1 MWASERTMPV
11 YEHSNIDFGK
21 TQTHFRLI
29 QVIFRP
35 KMIRISKIEVPAFF
49 LPFKYG
55 RMKGTKRR
63 KAAQMEENLRMKR
76 KVVAMLL
83 LVTLGAVSVSGCG
96 KNDTTSSSSVSG
108 ASSISASSTS
118 DISGTSSDSTASEE
132 YASPSDVD
140 GIPVVDEEVDPA
152 ECVTLG
158 DYKKLTLEKKVEQ
171 VTDDDVQTA
180 IMAETAVTMDDPDA
194 TVQKGDTADI
204 AYVGKV
210 DGKEFDGG
218 SSDSYNLVIGSGT
231 FIDGFEDGV
240 IGMKTG
246 ETKDLNLKFP
256 DSYQSTDLAGKD
268 VVFTVTVNAFTRP
281 AENIDGWELDDAW
294 VAKNTDYS
302 TVEEY
307 RAGKRAELEAAN
319 ETTAE
324 NNLQNDA
331 MQQVADGCTFT
342 KIPKSYI
349 TLGEEDY
356 DKRYTS
362 YLQNYGITLDDYL
375 EQYADRATYNQEKA
389 TYAGTMAKSA
399 LLLDAVK
406 EAEGWTTDDQ
416 DYQQILN
423 DEAAN
428 ANMSQEDFLKAAND
442 YYGED
447 TVVRNIMMERMINMV
462 LDNATVNTV
471 TVDADGNTVE

>member
-1 MWASERTMPV
+1 
-11 YEHSNIDFGK
+11 
-21 TQTHFRLI
+21 
-29 QVIFRP
+29 
-35 KMIRISKIEVPAFF
+35 
-49 LPFKYG
+49 
-55 RMKGTKRR
+55 MKR
-63 KAAQMEENLRMKR
+63 KAA
-76 KVVAMLL
+76 VMLL
-83 LVTLGAVSVSGCG
+83 LMTLGAASVSGCG
-96 KNDTTSSSSVSG
+96 KNNTTSSSSVS
-108 ASSISASSTS
+108 SASSTS
-118 DISGTSSDSTASEE
+118 ASSASDASSAGSTSSDSTASEE

-180 IMAETAVTMDDPDA
+180 ILAETAVTMDDPDA

-231 FIDGFEDGV
+231 FIDGFEDGL
-240 IGMKTG
+240 IGK
-246 ETKDLNLKFP
+246 N
-256 DSYQSTDLAGKD
+256 

-294 VAKNTDYS
+294 VAENTDYS

-331 MQQVADGCTFT
+331 MQQVADGCTFH

-356 DKRYTS
+356 DKRYTA
-362 YLQNYGITLDDYL
+362 YLQNYGISLDDYL

-447 TVVRNIMMERMINMV
+447 TVVRNIMMERMINIV

>member
-1 MWASERTMPV
+1 MPV

-21 TQTHFRLI
+21 TQTHFSAI
-29 QVIFRP
+29 QAILRS
-35 KMIRISKIEVPAFF
+35 KIIRISKIGAPAFF
-49 LPFKYG
+49 LPDKYG
-55 RMKGTKRR
+55 KMRFTTRR
-63 KAAQMEENLRMKR
+63 ERRSMEENSRMKR
-76 KVVAMLL
+76 KAAVMLL
-83 LVTLGAVSVSGCG
+83 LMTLGAASVSGCG
-96 KNDTTSSSSVSG
+96 KNNTTSSSSVS
-108 ASSISASSTS
+108 SASSKSASSAS
-118 DISGTSSDSTASEE
+118 DASSAGSTSSDSTASEE

-324 NNLQNDA
+324 NNL
-331 MQQVADGCTFT
+331 
-342 KIPKSYI
+342 
-349 TLGEEDY
+349 LGEEDY

-362 YLQNYGITLDDYL
+362 YLQNYGISLDDYL

-471 TVDADGNTVE
+471 TVDADGNTVK

>member
-1 MWASERTMPV
+1 MKKKMVILLLTLGILGTAMGCGEKKDKTEDKEGTKTEQSSQEDFKLTNKDGKVVAVDVDNIENYITLGEYKNLQVTEAPKAAVTDEEVENSIHYTLMTGYDQVEVTEDRAVQQDDTV
-11 YEHSNIDFGK
+11 NIDFTGY
-21 TQTHFRLI
+21 
-29 QVIFRP
+29 
-35 KMIRISKIEVPAFF
+35 M
-49 LPFKYG
+49 
-55 RMKGTKRR
+55 
-63 KAAQMEENLRMKR
+63 
-76 KVVAMLL
+76 
-83 LVTLGAVSVSGCG
+83 
-96 KNDTTSSSSVSG
+96 
-108 ASSISASSTS
+108 
-118 DISGTSSDSTASEE
+118 
-132 YASPSDVD
+132 D
-140 GIPVVDEEVDPA
+140 GE
-152 ECVTLG
+152 
-158 DYKKLTLEKKVEQ
+158 
-171 VTDDDVQTA
+171 
-180 IMAETAVTMDDPDA
+180 
-194 TVQKGDTADI
+194 
-204 AYVGKV
+204 
-210 DGKEFDGG
+210 EFDGG
-218 SSDSYNLVIGSGT
+218 SAEDYELVVGDGEM
-231 FIDGFEDGV
+231 IDGFEDGV

-324 NNLQNDA
+324 NNLQDDA
-331 MQQVADGCTFT
+331 MKQVADGCTFT
-342 KIPKSYI
+342 KIPKSYV

-362 YLQNYGITLDDYL
+362 YLQNYGISLDDYL

-471 TVDADGNTVE
+471 TVDADGNTVK

>member
-1 MWASERTMPV
+1 
-11 YEHSNIDFGK
+11 
-21 TQTHFRLI
+21 
-29 QVIFRP
+29 
-35 KMIRISKIEVPAFF
+35 
-49 LPFKYG
+49 
-55 RMKGTKRR
+55 MKR
-63 KAAQMEENLRMKR
+63 KAA
-76 KVVAMLL
+76 VMLL
-83 LVTLGAVSVSGCG
+83 LMTLGAASVSGCG
-96 KNDTTSSSSVSG
+96 KNNTTSSSSVS
-108 ASSISASSTS
+108 SASSTS
-118 DISGTSSDSTASEE
+118 ASSASDASSAGSTSSDSTASEE

-231 FIDGFEDGV
+231 FINGFEDGV

-331 MQQVADGCTFT
+331 MQQMADGCTFH

-356 DKRYTS
+356 DKRYTA
-362 YLQNYGITLDDYL
+362 YLQNYGISLDDYL
-375 EQYADRATYNQEKA
+375 EQYADGATYNQEKA

-471 TVDADGNTVE
+471 TVDADGNTVK

>member
-1 MWASERTMPV
+1 
-11 YEHSNIDFGK
+11 
-21 TQTHFRLI
+21 
-29 QVIFRP
+29 
-35 KMIRISKIEVPAFF
+35 
-49 LPFKYG
+49 
-55 RMKGTKRR
+55 MKKKLVMVLMAVMVAT
-63 KAAQMEENLRMKR
+63 AA
-76 KVVAMLL
+76 
-83 LVTLGAVSVSGCG
+83 LGGCG
-96 KNDTTSSSSVSG
+96 QKGATTDSSVS
-108 ASSISASSTS
+108 A
-118 DISGTSSDSTASEE
+118 EE
-132 YASPSDVD
+132 EKDVE
-140 GIPVVDEEVDPA
+140 IPAKELLKA
-152 ECVTLG
+152 T
-158 DYKKLTLEKKVEQ
+158 DYKVEKYVKLNDYMNMSVELSK
-171 VTDDDVQTA
+171 DY
-180 IMAETAVTMDDPDA
+180 
-194 TVQKGDTADI
+194 TVSDADI
-204 AYVGKV
+204 QSYIEYLMSMYPSYEVSDKKTVESGDVVNIDYVGKI
-210 DGKEFDGG
+210 DGEEFSGG
-218 SSDSYNLVIGSGT
+218 SATGQHLKIGSGS

-294 VAKNTDYS
+294 VAENTDYS

-331 MQQVADGCTFT
+331 MQQVADGCTFH

-356 DKRYTS
+356 DKRYTA
-362 YLQNYGITLDDYL
+362 YLQNYGISLDDYL

>member
-1 MWASERTMPV
+1 MYCCHAKINCIFIIEESNPKENSSPSSSSEVLGSSP
-11 YEHSNIDFGK
+11 
-21 TQTHFRLI
+21 
-29 QVIFRP
+29 QVP
-35 KMIRISKIEVPAFF
+35 SSCPQVP
-49 LPFKYG
+49 G
-55 RMKGTKRR
+55 
-63 KAAQMEENLRMKR
+63 
-76 KVVAMLL
+76 
-83 LVTLGAVSVSGCG
+83 
-96 KNDTTSSSSVSG
+96 SSSVS
-108 ASSISASSTS
+108 SASSTS
-118 DISGTSSDSTASEE
+118 ASSASDASSAGSTSSDSTASEE

-324 NNLQNDA
+324 NNLQN
-331 MQQVADGCTFT
+331 
-342 KIPKSYI
+342 KS
-349 TLGEEDY
+349 
-356 DKRYTS
+356 
-362 YLQNYGITLDDYL
+362 
-375 EQYADRATYNQEKA
+375 
-389 TYAGTMAKSA
+389 
-399 LLLDAVK
+399 VHV
-406 EAEGWTTDDQ
+406 
-416 DYQQILN
+416 
-423 DEAAN
+423 
-428 ANMSQEDFLKAAND
+428 FLIIAFI
-442 YYGED
+442 YPH
-447 TVVRNIMMERMINMV
+447 V
-462 LDNATVNTV
+462 L
-471 TVDADGNTVE
+471 

>member
-1 MWASERTMPV
+1 MPV

-63 KAAQMEENLRMKR
+63 KAAQMEENLKMKR

-83 LVTLGAVSVSGCG
+83 LMTLGAVSVSGCG

>member
-1 MWASERTMPV
+1 MW
-11 YEHSNIDFGK
+11 
-21 TQTHFRLI
+21 
-29 QVIFRP
+29 
-35 KMIRISKIEVPAFF
+35 
-49 LPFKYG
+49 
-55 RMKGTKRR
+55 
-63 KAAQMEENLRMKR
+63 
-76 KVVAMLL
+76 
-83 LVTLGAVSVSGCG
+83 
-96 KNDTTSSSSVSG
+96 KNNTTSSSSVS
-108 ASSISASSTS
+108 SASSTS
-118 DISGTSSDSTASEE
+118 ASSASDASSAGSTSSDSTASEE

-294 VAKNTDYS
+294 VAKIQITVLWRNTVPENAQS
-302 TVEEY
+302 WRLQMRRQRKIICRMT
-307 RAGKRAELEAAN
+307 RCSRWQ
-319 ETTAE
+319 TA
-324 NNLQNDA
+324 
-331 MQQVADGCTFT
+331 VRFT
-342 KIPKSYI
+342 KFRNPISPLAKRITINGIPLIFRI
-349 TLGEEDY
+349 T
-356 DKRYTS
+356 
-362 YLQNYGITLDDYL
+362 
-375 EQYADRATYNQEKA
+375 AFP
-389 TYAGTMAKSA
+389 
-399 LLLDAVK
+399 
-406 EAEGWTTDDQ
+406 WTTIWSSMRTEQ
-416 DYQQILN
+416 PTIRRKQRMQERWQKCPSSGCRKRGRRLDY
-423 DEAAN
+423 
-428 ANMSQEDFLKAAND
+428 
-442 YYGED
+442 
-447 TVVRNIMMERMINMV
+447 R
-462 LDNATVNTV
+462 
-471 TVDADGNTVE
+471 

>member
-1 MWASERTMPV
+1 MVEWDLQRA
-11 YEHSNIDFGK
+11 G
-21 TQTHFRLI
+21 
-29 QVIFRP
+29 
-35 KMIRISKIEVPAFF
+35 
-49 LPFKYG
+49 
-55 RMKGTKRR
+55 KRR
-63 KAAQMEENLRMKR
+63 SMEENLRMKR
-76 KVVAMLL
+76 KAVTMLL
-83 LVTLGAVSVSGCG
+83 LMALGAASVSGCG
-96 KNDTTSSSSVSG
+96 KNNTTSSSSVSG
-108 ASSISASSTS
+108 AGSTSASSAS
-118 DISGTSSDSTASEE
+118 DASSASGTSSASTGSEE
-132 YASPSDVD
+132 YTSPSDVD
-140 GIPVVDEEVDPA
+140 GIPVVDEDADPTD
-152 ECVTLG
+152 CVTLG
-158 DYKKLTLEKKVEQ
+158 DYKNLTLEKKVEQ
-171 VTDDDVQTA
+171 VTDDDVQKA

-194 TVQKGDTADI
+194 TVQDGDTADI
-204 AYVGKV
+204 AYVGKI
-210 DGKEFDGG
+210 DGEEFDGG

-256 DSYQSTDLAGKD
+256 DNYQSTDLAGKD

-281 AENIDGWELDDAW
+281 AENIDGWELNDEW
-294 VAKNTDYS
+294 VAANTDYK
-302 TVEEY
+302 TVDEY

-324 NNLQNDA
+324 NNLQDDA

-362 YLQNYGITLDDYL
+362 YLQNYGISLDDYL
-375 EQYADRATYNQEKA
+375 EQYADKATYNQEKA

-406 EAEGWTTDDQ
+406 AAEGWTTDDQ

-447 TVVRNIMMERMINMV
+447 TVVRNIMMERLINLV

>member
-1 MWASERTMPV
+1 MPV

-462 LDNATVNTV
+462 LDNTTVNTV

>member
-1 MWASERTMPV
+1 M
-11 YEHSNIDFGK
+11 Y
-21 TQTHFRLI
+21 
-29 QVIFRP
+29 
-35 KMIRISKIEVPAFF
+35 
-49 LPFKYG
+49 
-55 RMKGTKRR
+55 KR
-63 KAAQMEENLRMKR
+63 Q
-76 KVVAMLL
+76 
-83 LVTLGAVSVSGCG
+83 
-96 KNDTTSSSSVSG
+96 
-108 ASSISASSTS
+108 
-118 DISGTSSDSTASEE
+118 
-132 YASPSDVD
+132 
-140 GIPVVDEEVDPA
+140 
-152 ECVTLG
+152 
-158 DYKKLTLEKKVEQ
+158 
-171 VTDDDVQTA
+171 
-180 IMAETAVTMDDPDA
+180 
-194 TVQKGDTADI
+194 
-204 AYVGKV
+204 
-210 DGKEFDGG
+210 
-218 SSDSYNLVIGSGT
+218 
-231 FIDGFEDGV
+231 
-240 IGMKTG
+240 
-246 ETKDLNLKFP
+246 
-256 DSYQSTDLAGKD
+256 
-268 VVFTVTVNAFTRP
+268 
-281 AENIDGWELDDAW
+281 
-294 VAKNTDYS
+294 TDYS

-331 MQQVADGCTFT
+331 MQQMADGCTFH

-356 DKRYTS
+356 DKRYTA
-362 YLQNYGITLDDYL
+362 YLQNYGISLDDYL

-471 TVDADGNTVE
+471 TVDADGNTVK

>member
-462 LDNATVNTV
+462 LDNTTVNTV

>member
-1 MWASERTMPV
+1 MPV

-21 TQTHFRLI
+21 TQTHFRPI
-29 QVIFRP
+29 QAIFRP
-35 KMIRISKIEVPAFF
+35 KIIRISKIEVPAFF

-55 RMKGTKRR
+55 KMKGTKRR

-83 LVTLGAVSVSGCG
+83 LMTLGAVSVSGCG

-324 NNLQNDA
+324 NNLQDDA
-331 MQQVADGCTFT
+331 MKQVADGCTFT
-342 KIPKSYI
+342 KIPKSYV

-362 YLQNYGITLDDYL
+362 YLQNYGISLDDYL

-471 TVDADGNTVE
+471 TVDADGNTVK

>member
-1 MWASERTMPV
+1 MPV

-83 LVTLGAVSVSGCG
+83 LMTLGAVSVSGCG

-416 DYQQILN
+416 DYQEILN

-428 ANMSQEDFLKAAND
+428 ANMSQEDFLNAAND

-447 TVVRNIMMERMINMV
+447 TVVRNIMMERLINTV

>member
-1 MWASERTMPV
+1 MPV

-21 TQTHFRLI
+21 TQTHFRPI
-29 QVIFRP
+29 QAIFRS
-35 KMIRISKIEVPAFF
+35 KIIRISKIEVPAFF

-76 KVVAMLL
+76 KAAVMLL
-83 LVTLGAVSVSGCG
+83 LMTLGAASVSGCG
-96 KNDTTSSSSVSG
+96 KNNTTSSSSVS
-108 ASSISASSTS
+108 SASSTS
-118 DISGTSSDSTASEE
+118 ASSASDASSAGSTSSDSTASED
-132 YASPSDVD
+132 YVSPSDVD
-140 GIPVVDEEVDPA
+140 GIPVVDEDADPA
-152 ECVTLG
+152 DCVTLG
-158 DYKKLTLEKKVEQ
+158 DYKNLTLEKKVEQ
-171 VTDDDVQTA
+171 VTDDDVQNA
-180 IMAETAVTMDDPDA
+180 ILTETSVTMEDPDA
-194 TVQKGDTADI
+194 TVQEGDTADI
-204 AYVGKV
+204 AYVGKI
-210 DGKEFDGG
+210 DGEEFDGG

-240 IGMKTG
+240 VGMKTG

-256 DSYQSTDLAGKD
+256 DNYQSTDLAGKD

-281 AENIDGWELDDAW
+281 AENIDGWELDDEW
-294 VAKNTDYS
+294 VAANTDYS
-302 TVEEY
+302 TVDDY
-307 RAGKRAELEAAN
+307 YAGKRAELEAAN

-324 NNLQNDA
+324 NNLQDDA
-331 MQQVADGCTFT
+331 MQRVADGCTFT
-342 KIPKSYI
+342 KIPKLYI
-349 TLGEEDY
+349 ALGEEDY
-356 DKRYTS
+356 DKRYTN
-362 YLQNYGITLDDYL
+362 YLQNYGISLDDYL

-416 DYQQILN
+416 DYQEILN

-428 ANMSQEDFLKAAND
+428 ANMSQEDFLNAAND

-447 TVVRNIMMERMINMV
+447 TVVRNIMMERLINTV

>member
-1 MWASERTMPV
+1 
-11 YEHSNIDFGK
+11 
-21 TQTHFRLI
+21 
-29 QVIFRP
+29 
-35 KMIRISKIEVPAFF
+35 
-49 LPFKYG
+49 
-55 RMKGTKRR
+55 
-63 KAAQMEENLRMKR
+63 
-76 KVVAMLL
+76 MLL
-83 LVTLGAVSVSGCG
+83 LMTLGAASVSGCG
-96 KNDTTSSSSVSG
+96 KNNTTSSSSVS
-108 ASSISASSTS
+108 SASSTS
-118 DISGTSSDSTASEE
+118 ASSASDASSAGSTSSDSTASEE

-294 VAKNTDYS
+294 VVDSRAS
-302 TVEEY
+302 TF
-307 RAGKRAELEAAN
+307 
-319 ETTAE
+319 
-324 NNLQNDA
+324 
-331 MQQVADGCTFT
+331 M
-342 KIPKSYI
+342 
-349 TLGEEDY
+349 
-356 DKRYTS
+356 
-362 YLQNYGITLDDYL
+362 
-375 EQYADRATYNQEKA
+375 
-389 TYAGTMAKSA
+389 
-399 LLLDAVK
+399 
-406 EAEGWTTDDQ
+406 W
-416 DYQQILN
+416 
-423 DEAAN
+423 
-428 ANMSQEDFLKAAND
+428 MSS
-442 YYGED
+442 
-447 TVVRNIMMERMINMV
+447 
-462 LDNATVNTV
+462 
-471 TVDADGNTVE
+471 

>member
-1 MWASERTMPV
+1 MWASKHTMPV
-11 YEHSNIDFGK
+11 YEHSNIDSGK
-21 TQTHFRLI
+21 TQTHFSPI
-29 QVIFRP
+29 QAIFGP
-35 KMIRISKIEVPAFF
+35 KIIRISKIGVPAFF

-55 RMKGTKRR
+55 RMGFITRR
-63 KAAQMEENLRMKR
+63 EAAQMEENLRMKR
-76 KVVAMLL
+76 KAAAMLL
-83 LVTLGAVSVSGCG
+83 LMTLGAASVSGCG
-96 KNDTTSSSSVSG
+96 KNDTTGSSSASSVS
-108 ASSISASSTS
+108 STSASSTS
-118 DISGTSSDSTASEE
+118 DASSTSSDSTASEE
-132 YASPSDVD
+132 YVSPSDVD
-140 GIPVVDEEVDPA
+140 GIPVVDEDVDPA

-158 DYKKLTLEKKVEQ
+158 DYKNLTLEKKVEQ
-171 VTDDDVQTA
+171 VTDDDVQNA
-180 IMAETAVTMDDPDA
+180 IMAETSVTMDDPDA
-194 TVQKGDTADI
+194 TVQEGDTADI
-204 AYVGKV
+204 GYVGKI
-210 DGKEFDGG
+210 DGEEFDGG

-256 DSYQSTDLAGKD
+256 DNYQSTDLAGKD

-281 AENIDGWELDDAW
+281 AENIDGWEFNDEW
-294 VAKNTDYS
+294 VAANTDYS
-302 TVEEY
+302 TVDDY
-307 RAGKRAELEAAN
+307 YAGKRAELEAAN

-324 NNLQNDA
+324 NNLQDDA

-342 KIPKSYI
+342 KIPKSYVAI
-349 TLGEEDY
+349 GEEDY
-356 DKRYTS
+356 DKRYTN

-428 ANMSQEDFLKAAND
+428 ANMSQDDFLSAAND

-447 TVVRNIMMERMINMV
+447 TVVRNIMMERLINTV

>member
-1 MWASERTMPV
+1 MWASEYTMPV

-21 TQTHFRLI
+21 TQTHFRPI
-29 QVIFRP
+29 QAIFRS
-35 KMIRISKIEVPAFF
+35 KIIRISKIEVPAFF

-83 LVTLGAVSVSGCG
+83 LMTRGAVSVSGCG

-331 MQQVADGCTFT
+331 MQQMADGCTFH

-356 DKRYTS
+356 DKRYTA
-362 YLQNYGITLDDYL
+362 YLQNYGISLDDYL

-471 TVDADGNTVE
+471 TVDADGKTVK